1 MTPGNDRS
9 VHLRATSLAD
19 TQSIAGAVAVHCR
32 AGDVVLLEGE
42 MGAGKTAF
50 VQGFATALGV
60 DEPVTSPTFNLV
72 HTYDSGRLVVHH
84 ADLYRLD
91 RYGEIDDLSL
101 GELLDSGV
109 LLVEWG
115 EVASGEFPDRL
126 DISLRPDP
134 ADEAAR
140 AIVLH
145 PAGPS
150 WAGRWSALLAAVDTW
165 RVAPC

>member
-1 MTPGNDRS
+1 VTSANDRG
-9 VHLRATSLAD
+9 VRLHATSLAD
-19 TQSIAGAVAVHCR
+19 TQSIAGAVATHAR

-50 VQGFATALGV
+50 VQGFAAAVGV

-72 HTYDSGRLVVHH
+72 HTYDTGRLVVHH

-91 RYGEIDDLSL
+91 RYGEIEDLAL
-101 GELLDSGV
+101 GELLESGV

-115 EVASGEFPDRL
+115 EVASGEFSDRL
-126 DISLRPDP
+126 DITLSPDP

-140 AIVLH
+140 TIVLH
-145 PAGPS
+145 PVGPG
-150 WAGRWSALLAAVDTW
+150 WAGRWSALLAAVDAW
-165 RVAPC
+165 RVPPC